1 MLTELIKNI
10 HTKVNPFGRAFFLSR
25 FYFIY
30 IPIYVCTYMQD
41 ETETITDYIIMYQ
54 HQRKQQKLKMQVG
67 YSKLALWFYASKDLF
82 SYTMKYFR
90 KGFL

>member
-1 MLTELIKNI
+1 
-10 HTKVNPFGRAFFLSR
+10 
-25 FYFIY
+25 
-30 IPIYVCTYMQD
+30 MQD